1 MEKPRNCCLPEPCS
15 GDSPE
20 DIWEALMEEE
30 TERTSGIPE
39 AGMPPQPAPPS
50 SRERWER
57 ALFESFCFFWGRCHE
72 VPKQEFVLKDIR

>member
-39 AGMPPQPAPPS
+39 AGMPP
-50 SRERWER
+50 
-57 ALFESFCFFWGRCHE
+57 
-72 VPKQEFVLKDIR
+72 